1 MHLTL
6 WWSYRRWLWC
16 QFERCCLTGGFNPS
30 GMSMYVCMYVCLY
43 PPQLLMSLPRSAS
56 FFSTTVPVQK
66 YNYRINK
73 IWMKETGNMEEKCNK
88 SFNERWATQVEVMWR
103 YCASSWRKTLPSR
116 WAGPSTTGTLE
127 QQHKCFVIY
136 KFVKVLVDLPGAGL
150 PVSAD
155 RHWALHS
162 GHLAWCLGAL
172 WWFIPG

>member
-1 MHLTL
+1 MLSHWWFQPLRYVYALT
-6 WWSYRRWLWC
+6 S
-16 QFERCCLTGGFNPS
+16 
-30 GMSMYVCMYVCLY
+30 LY

-127 QQHKCFVIY
+127 QQHQCFAIY
-136 KFVKVLVDLPGAGL
+136 QFVKVLVDLPGAGL

-172 WWFIPG
+172 WWFIPGKKSL